1 MLIHPTTSSILAFST
16 TCDCVIDE
24 SVDVPLLMP
33 THQVHGTQT
42 AVIDSAFLGQSP
54 LMQALKLHAVDAL
67 CTDIPGLCIAVKTA
81 DCIPVLLYNDEA
93 TVISAVHAGWKGTL
107 KRIAESNIDLLV
119 NHYGIEPR
127 RLHAIIG
134 PGISLDSFEVGD
146 EVYDLFRA
154 AGFPMDRI
162 AQRFPTDRTAQ
173 RPNGLPPNR
182 AVKDLFVVHSI
193 REAETRWHIDLWEAN
208 RLQLLG
214 KGLKAENIHVAGV
227 DTMTS
232 TNFYSARRMR
242 ECPGRI
248 INGILIKP
256 KTT

>member
-1 MLIHPTTSSILAFST
+1 MNMLIHPTTNSILAFST

-24 SVDVPLLMP
+24 PVDVPLLMP

-42 AVIDSAFLGQSP
+42 AIIDSAFLSQSP

-81 DCIPVLLYNDEA
+81 DCIPVLLYNEEA

-119 NHYGIEPR
+119 SHYGVEAR
-127 RLHAIIG
+127 RLRAVIG
-134 PGISLDSFEVGD
+134 PGISLSSFEVGD
-146 EVYDLFRA
+146 EVYEQFRA

-162 AQRFPTDRTAQ
+162 AQRFPTLPNNTA
-173 RPNGLPPNR
+173 RRGLFI
-182 AVKDLFVVHSI
+182 AHSVG
-193 REAETRWHIDLWEAN
+193 EAETRWHIDLWEAN

-214 KGLKAENIHVAGV
+214 KGLKADNIHVAGV

-232 TNFYSARRMR
+232 PNFFSARRMR
-242 ECPGRI
+242 VCPGRI

-256 KTT
+256 